1 MHLFMRIFT
10 RLTASCLVIVI
21 AASLV
26 SCTTGQGGHTSAGL
40 SISLTS
46 DKDAIF
52 ADGADAVTF
61 TVIDNS
67 SREDVTS
74 ASVIYMLSE
83 DGSSSQ
89 TSASFSTENPG
100 SYTFYAEY
108 SGVRSAEISI
118 TAHGE
123 NAEGITL
130 HVSKNSIYNDGGDF
144 TVITLTDADG
154 NDVTELGTFY
164 ANGEQL
170 EDNLFSTTIGS
181 LAPVE
186 ISAAIGYSNRHFQ
199 LPVRIEIPSGGDN
212 QDQLP
217 ILSDN
222 AAGDSGACN
231 GQSADCHSIQC
242 SQYRIRCLHW
252 PLHFRDPEFL
262 HGIQ

>member
-1 MHLFMRIFT
+1 MRMFMRMFT
-10 RLTASCLVIVI
+10 RLTCFCLCIVI

-89 TSASFSTENPG
+89 TSASFSTETPG

-154 NDVTELGTFY
+154 NDVTEESSLKTI
-164 ANGEQL
+164 
-170 EDNLFSTTIGS
+170 FS
-181 LAPVE
+181 ARP
-186 ISAAIGYSNRHFQ
+186 
-199 LPVRIEIPSGGDN
+199 
-212 QDQLP
+212 
-217 ILSDN
+217 
-222 AAGDSGACN
+222 
-231 GQSADCHSIQC
+231 
-242 SQYRIRCLHW
+242 
-252 PLHFRDPEFL
+252 
-262 HGIQ
+262 

>member
-21 AASLV
+21 AASMV

-89 TSASFSTENPG
+89 TSASFSTETPG
-100 SYTFYAEY
+100 SYTWPTGRMPRASPCMSPRIPY
-108 SGVRSAEISI
+108 IM
-118 TAHGE
+118 TA
-123 NAEGITL
+123 
-130 HVSKNSIYNDGGDF
+130 
-144 TVITLTDADG
+144 
-154 NDVTELGTFY
+154 VT
-164 ANGEQL
+164 
-170 EDNLFSTTIGS
+170 S
-181 LAPVE
+181 P
-186 ISAAIGYSNRHFQ
+186 
-199 LPVRIEIPSGGDN
+199 
-212 QDQLP
+212 
-217 ILSDN
+217 
-222 AAGDSGACN
+222 
-231 GQSADCHSIQC
+231 
-242 SQYRIRCLHW
+242 
-252 PLHFRDPEFL
+252 
-262 HGIQ
+262 